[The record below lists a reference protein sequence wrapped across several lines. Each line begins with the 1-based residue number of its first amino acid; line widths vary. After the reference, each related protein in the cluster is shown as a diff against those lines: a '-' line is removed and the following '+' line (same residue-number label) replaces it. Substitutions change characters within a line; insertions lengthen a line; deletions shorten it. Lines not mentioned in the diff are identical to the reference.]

1 MLIKSF
7 HMRTA
12 LITGVSKGIGKA
24 EAQKL
29 LAEGFHVFGTSTTGK
44 IDYAHKN
51 LQIIPLD
58 LKSSESIAAC
68 ASAIAKTKTMFNVVI
83 NNAGVLL
90 DDEDTVLIPEKLRA
104 TLEVNLIG
112 TAEFTERVLSSVKK
126 EGIIVM
132 TSSTAGSLQL
142 AETADHYPLHY
153 PAYKISKAAL
163 NMYMRTLARRLRDTG
178 PIVLS
183 VHPGWVKT
191 DMGGEEAD
199 TTPEEAAED
208 IYHTIVSRP
217 KNGVFLFRGRHI
229 PW

>member
-1 MLIKSF
+1 
-7 HMRTA
+7 MRTV
-12 LITGVSKGIGKA
+12 LITGASKGIGKA
-24 EAQKL
+24 EAQKF
-29 LAEGFHVFGTSTTGK
+29 LAEGFRVFGTSTTGK
-44 IDYAHKN
+44 VDYSHKN
-51 LQIIPLD
+51 LRILPLD
-58 LKSSESIAAC
+58 LRSSESIAAC
-68 ASAIAKTKTMFNVVI
+68 ASAIAKTRTLFDVVI

-112 TAEFTERVLSSVKK
+112 TAEFTERILPSVKK

-132 TSSTAGSLQL
+132 TSSTAGSLGL
-142 AETADHYPLHY
+142 AEAADHYPLHY

-163 NMYMRTLARRLRDTG
+163 NMYMRTLARRVRDTG
-178 PIVLS
+178 PVVIS

-199 TTPEEAAED
+199 TTPEEAAEG
-208 IYHTIVSRP
+208 IYHTIVSQP
-217 KNGVFLFRGRHI
+217 KNGDFLFRGQHI